1 MALSELDTA
10 ADSLADAVESALRR
24 RLAKEFAQ
32 ASEAISGLVAAN
44 SALIG
49 ALWQSG
55 AVELPQVREA
65 LERATQALPLKER
78 QGKKGDVLRDMTRMV
93 TGLEQISQEG

>member
-1 MALSELDTA
+1 MATDELDTA

-44 SALIG
+44 SALVME
-49 ALWQSG
+49 LWRSG
-55 AVELPQVREA
+55 AVELPQLREA

-78 QGKKGDVLRDMTRMV
+78 QGKKGEVLRDVARMV
-93 TGLEQISQEG
+93 AGLEQISQEG